1 MRDGKINWNANVAA
15 CKVLQFNCILSGGRK
30 LNMAVAQTRLSMCVC
45 VRTVR
50 TRLYNYKTNAI

>member
-30 LNMAVAQTRLSMCVC
+30 LNMAVAQTRLSAHVRVC
-45 VRTVR
+45 VYGSYSSVQ
-50 TRLYNYKTNAI
+50 LQN

>member
-30 LNMAVAQTRLSMCVC
+30 LNMAVAQTRPVHVCVC
-45 VRTVR
+45 VLL